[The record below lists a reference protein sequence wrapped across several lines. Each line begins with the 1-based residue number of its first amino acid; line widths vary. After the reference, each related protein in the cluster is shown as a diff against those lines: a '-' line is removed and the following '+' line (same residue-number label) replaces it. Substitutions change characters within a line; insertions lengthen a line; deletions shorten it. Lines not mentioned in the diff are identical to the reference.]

1 MGYTARPRPF
11 RWCAGKD
18 GRGCGRPACLNPDG
32 KRCTYHGGWN
42 VERGVRRKIRTAR
55 DDALGS
61 VHRMIPDPARPR
73 ASAERVV
80 SSWPAT
86 QGFAKA
92 RPTGRRWMAAFW
104 VPGPDRLDR

>member
-1 MGYTARPRPF
+1 MGYTARPHPF

-55 DDALGS
+55 DDALGT

-80 SSWPAT
+80 
-86 QGFAKA
+86 
-92 RPTGRRWMAAFW
+92 
-104 VPGPDRLDR
+104 